1 MVLHPVFYQLL
12 KPLGFEVVVSR
23 TFKNLRSRGNP
34 VLVVPQVLKSPRFEV
49 GRRRRV

>member
-1 MVLHPVFYQLL
+1 MFEKVIGTGLI

-34 VLVVPQVLKSPRFEV
+34 VLVVPQVLML
-49 GRRRRV
+49 